1 MFHFPTM
8 HPEAIYLLPFP
19 KNYYAEDY
27 VGYQQTFSALSVPK
41 TGTLAAASLPTSHIS
56 WDPID
61 QSLLTSLSQLFA
73 ISKLQTQAFELSQLP
88 TRKSDGLPA
97 YFIHCLCSPRLDS
110 TPWVSSKSVEQIISC
125 CLSSPCPCLLWITG
139 PSPPDFPP
147 SLVPMSQPPTAACAV
162 FEYTSQAGQQSRQHT
177 EVTFW
182 NSREETETRIKPHT
196 QQSQTQNLGPI
207 PVISPNP
214 DA

>member
-73 ISKLQTQAFELSQLP
+73 ISKLQTQAFVLSQLP

-97 YFIHCLCSPRLDS
+97 YFIQCLCSPRLDS
-110 TPWVSSKSVEQIISC
+110 TPWSPQNQWNRSSAVSSLLPAPVSC
-125 CLSSPCPCLLWITG
+125 GSQDHPLLTSLLHLSPCLSLQQQRVR
-139 PSPPDFPP
+139 
-147 SLVPMSQPPTAACAV
+147 SLNTLAKQVSK
-162 FEYTSQAGQQSRQHT
+162 AGNTQRLHSEIPERKQKPGSNHIPNK
-177 EVTFW
+177 VKP
-182 NSREETETRIKPHT
+182 RI
-196 QQSQTQNLGPI
+196 
-207 PVISPNP
+207 
-214 DA
+214 